1 MMDYRSSIAFI
12 GGGNMAEALA
22 AGIVRARIVE
32 AESIIISDPVPER
45 CTYLGKQYGFTT
57 TDRNTRAAVAG
68 GTVFLAVKPQVL
80 PEVLKEIAPSIG
92 NDQLVISIAAG
103 ITIELLE
110 KSLSGGVPVV
120 RSMPNTPALVGNGAT
135 VISPGHS
142 VHADMTHWAVEIF
155 QAVGTCHV
163 LPEDL
168 LNAVTGLSGSGP
180 AYIFRMAEALIEAG
194 MSVGIPADESA
205 GLVKQTI
212 MGAARMMMETEK
224 SPTQLREMVTS
235 PGGTTMAGL
244 GALEEGDFG
253 ETVVEA
259 VMAATW
265 RANELGKK

>member
-22 AGIVRARIVE
+22 VGIIRARILP
-32 AESIIISDPVPER
+32 AESIIVSDPISER
-45 CTYLGKQYGFTT
+45 RTYLLQQHGLMS
-57 TDRNTRAAVAG
+57 TDRNTQAAAAG
-68 GTVFLAVKPQVL
+68 GTIFLAVKPQVL
-80 PEVLKEIAPSIG
+80 PEVLQEIAPSIG
-92 NDQLVISIAAG
+92 TDQLVISIAAG
-103 ITIELLE
+103 ITLGLLE
-110 KSLSGGVPVV
+110 NSLPGVPVI

-135 VISPGHS
+135 VISPGQS
-142 VHADMTHWAVEIF
+142 VHADNTHWAVELF

-168 LNAVTGLSGSGP
+168 LDAVTGLSGSGP

-194 MSVGIPADESA
+194 MSVGIPAEESA

-235 PGGTTMAGL
+235 PGGTTQAGL
-244 GALEEGDFG
+244 AAMDEADFT

-259 VMAATW
+259 VMAATK
-265 RANELGKK
+265 RARELGKS

>member
-1 MMDYRSSIAFI
+1 MDYRSSIAFI

-22 AGIVRARIVE
+22 VGIVRARIVP
-32 AESIIISDPVPER
+32 AESIIISDPIPER
-45 CTYLGKQYGFTT
+45 CTYLLQQHGLTT
-57 TDRNTRAAVAG
+57 TGRNAQAAVAG
-68 GTVFLAVKPQVL
+68 GTIFLAVKPQIL
-80 PEVLKEIAPSIG
+80 PEVLQEIGPSIG
-92 NDQLVISIAAG
+92 TDQIVISIAAG
-103 ITIELLE
+103 VTLEFLE
-110 KSLSGGVPVV
+110 KSLPDVPVI

-135 VISPGHS
+135 VISPGKC
-142 VHADMTHWAVEIF
+142 VHADMTHWTVELF

-168 LNAVTGLSGSGP
+168 LNSVTGLSGSGP

-212 MGAARMMMETEK
+212 LGAARMMMETEM

-235 PGGTTMAGL
+235 PGGTTQAGL
-244 GALEEGDFG
+244 AAMDEGDFG

-259 VMAATW
+259 VMAATE
-265 RANELGKK
+265 RAKELGKG